1 MRAMNNGVRLLDE
14 LILQALGPSAPL
26 AERKAHAAHV
36 AAALTALGH
45 PRLVPTVLG
54 ARRGQRPRSAK
65 GWELVVTVT
74 SHAAMAKLRLIVPE
88 LLSHLQQEM
97 PDLATV
103 TVTAQKTIQAAER
116 PKPAP
121 RPRPPEQGLARL
133 RSFYSHDH

>member
-1 MRAMNNGVRLLDE
+1 MGAMDSGVRLLDE
-14 LILQALGPSAPL
+14 LILQALGPSAAL

-45 PRLVPTVLG
+45 PRLLPTILG

-65 GWELVVTVT
+65 GWELVITVT

>member
-1 MRAMNNGVRLLDE
+1 MGAMDSGVRLLDE
-14 LILQALGPSAPL
+14 LILQALGPSAAL

-45 PRLVPTVLG
+45 PRLVTTVLG
-54 ARRGQRPRSAK
+54 ARRGQTPRSAK

-74 SHAAMAKLRLIVPE
+74 SHAAMAKLRLLAPG

-97 PDLATV
+97 PDLASV
-103 TVTAQKTIQAAER
+103 AVTAQKAIQAAER
-116 PKPAP
+116 SKPPP
-121 RPRPPEQGLARL
+121 RPRPPDQGLARL